1 MEWNI
6 IDTYWCSSVKYKET
20 KISILN
26 NSKLLVLSST
36 LNKEQFQRFVYSLCI
51 EFFKRPLIFLEKTYK

>member
-36 LNKEQFQRFVYSLCI
+36 LNKNN
-51 EFFKRPLIFLEKTYK
+51 FKGLFTRCVLNSSKDH